1 MAKITIAGN
10 AFVVTSA
17 KKLADIKE
25 LQKYNPKA
33 LSLFEQNDD
42 GKKEEV
48 FRVTA
53 SDKASINQ
61 YGVTFSDVS
70 RDGAG
75 FACLTGEIPHN
86 VENAVAYIADN
97 YGAAVMKLNKVEAS
111 FDAALT
117 EVAAN
122 KAAVLENIAVL

>member
-33 LSLFEQNDD
+33 LSLFEQNED

-53 SDKASINQ
+53 SSNAGINQ
-61 YGVTFSDVS
+61 YGVSFPDVS
-70 RDGAG
+70 RDGEG
-75 FACLTGEIPHN
+75 FACLTGDIPN
-86 VENAVAYIADN
+86 GIENAVAYIADN
-97 YGAAVMKLNKVEAS
+97 YGAAIMKLNKVEDGI
-111 FDAALT
+111 DAALS